1 MWFLTSYLER
11 DAVFFFFSMIINI
24 IINVKVKEN
33 RNGKKVSNYEF
44 NFEQKK
50 SRRGRESGRNRV
62 RRKKSA
68 NSME

>member
-1 MWFLTSYLER
+1 
-11 DAVFFFFSMIINI
+11 MIINI

>member
-1 MWFLTSYLER
+1 MVSDFLLRER
-11 DAVFFFFSMIINI
+11 CSFFFSMIINI